1 MPLYDY
7 ECRACGREFEALV
20 RGDSQPSCPECHSQD
35 LERQLSTF
43 MMTSDEHNREMVRKE
58 RKRRLPK
65 HKAEQHEEY
74 QHALKEHL
82 DHEPH

>member
-7 ECRACGREFEALV
+7 VCKGCNHEFEALV
-20 RGDSQPSCPECHSQD
+20 RTGTTPECPECHSQD

-43 MMTSDEHNREMVRKE
+43 MMTSAEHNQELVRNE
-58 RKRRLPK
+58 RKKRLPK

-82 DHEPH
+82 DH